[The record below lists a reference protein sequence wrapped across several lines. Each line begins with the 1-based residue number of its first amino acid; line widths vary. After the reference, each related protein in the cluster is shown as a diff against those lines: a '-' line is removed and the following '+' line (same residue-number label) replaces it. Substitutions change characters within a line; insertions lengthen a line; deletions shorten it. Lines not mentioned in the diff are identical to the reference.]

1 MQVCASREFAILA
14 DGTNPAEHWLRAL
27 AARAHAECGGLG
39 VGGIGM
45 SFTGGFA
52 LAMTVEPAALAPV
65 ASQPAL
71 PAQVTARR
79 RAVLLLDPAD
89 LARVRERA
97 KDGLSVLGLRFSH
110 DKGCPAERFET
121 LRRTLG
127 DSFECIEIDSSP
139 GNPLGIRSRAHSVLT
154 VDLVDQPG
162 HSTRAGA
169 EPSHEPYPT
178 VEEAR

>member
-1 MQVCASREFAILA
+1 MCASREFAILA

-27 AARAHAECGGLG
+27 APRAHAECGGLG

-71 PAQVTARR
+71 PAQVTTRR
-79 RAVLLLDPAD
+79 RAVLLLDPAN

-110 DKGCPAERFET
+110 DKAARPNVSKRCGEFLATC
-121 LRRTLG
+121 
-127 DSFECIEIDSSP
+127 SSA
-139 GNPLGIRSRAHSVLT
+139 SR
-154 VDLVDQPG
+154 
-162 HSTRAGA
+162 STRRPAIRLASGRGHT
-169 EPSHEPYPT
+169 PC
-178 VEEAR
+178 